1 MLLVDGLGLYECASN
16 GTDQK
21 ESTQSL
27 REKIGCQAYALKC
40 YHCGVGFLILQ
51 IKMTER
57 KFK

>member
-1 MLLVDGLGLYECASN
+1 MLLVDRRGLHEFASN

-21 ESTQSL
+21 ESLQSL
-27 REKIGCQAYALKC
+27 SEKIWCQAYALKC
-40 YHCGVGFLILQ
+40 YHCGAGFLILQ